1 MEGTTAPA
9 RPKLAE
15 QASQFM
21 LLERAVEEEFRP
33 RLLAELQRRVEVMA
47 ETAQAVVPE
56 CPCCGQLMRRQDRR
70 SVSWLA
76 RFGRLQARVSR
87 YRYAPCRVQWRPV
100 LDLLGVEPGRISG
113 SLARLLAPLA
123 KVPYPM
129 AARLACLCWE

>member
-1 MEGTTAPA
+1 MEGTTTPA

-33 RLLAELQRRVEVMA
+33 RLLAEVQRRVEAVA
-47 ETAQAVVPE
+47 ETAQAVPPE
-56 CPCCGQLMRRQDRR
+56 GPRCGQAMGRTDPR

-87 YRYAPCRVQWRPV
+87 YRCEPCRVQWRPV

-113 SLARLLAPLA
+113 S
-123 KVPYPM
+123 
-129 AARLACLCWE
+129 